1 MPELAP
7 TASGLVLFRSSAPLS
22 PRRQLCPPSFLF
34 VTLNQLFLVSDTA
47 SLHTQSLSDPTIA
60 PLHTLSHA
68 FIPRK
73 RRPSPAVCVAAKIAF
88 LIYPTNPFDPRSSL
102 LSNFRAGPPLHCF
115 GKSSSGI
122 AGWLI
127 SQCARSATSFPV
139 DHRQLTCRLATI
151 KCNHIPSYSTS

>member
-7 TASGLVLFRSSAPLS
+7 TAPGLVLFRSSAPLS
-22 PRRQLCPPSFLF
+22 PRPQLCPPSFLF
-34 VTLNQLFLVSDTA
+34 VTLNQMFLVSDTV
-47 SLHTQSLSDPTIA
+47 SLHTRSLYCSLSYTV
-60 PLHTLSHA
+60 THA

-73 RRPSPAVCVAAKIAF
+73 RRPSPSPAVCVAAKIAF

-102 LSNFRAGPPLHCF
+102 LSSFRAGPPLHCF

-127 SQCARSATSFPV
+127 SQCARSATSFPA
-139 DHRQLTCRLATI
+139 DRRQLTCRLATI
-151 KCNHIPSYSTS
+151 RCNHIPSYSTS